1 MYSILLTSPGQFNW
15 NIQYIFSNVAS
26 TIGFEDEIVSVE
38 DALQKHSQH
47 PSVLKIKMNTPELPV
62 FNFQLLKVSD
72 VESKLKN
79 IDVKKATG
87 YYKIPG
93 KLLSKAYRGLSVPM
107 TNVLN
112 TCISRRDFLAV
123 LKCAELNPIYKKKDN
138 LAEENYRPVSVLT
151 ALSNIYES
159 SLNDQ
164 LLQHFITIFNDFL
177 SAYRKGYSC
186 QSILVKVIDD
196 WKKSLDNNHI
206 VQAVFMDL
214 SKAFDSLPHS
224 LLIRNYMSMA
234 CLFLRVILWTAI
246 SRIGNS
252 VLNLSH
258 LEVHGVI

>member
-1 MYSILLTSPGQFNW
+1 MERSTLCFIESKLYPVNWNMAFLLTWCICRSRKCIPFYWHRRDNLTEIFNT
-15 NIQYIFSNVAS
+15 YFSNVAS

-62 FNFQLLKVSD
+62 FNFQLLKVWD

-151 ALSNIYES
+151 ALSKIYES

-177 SAYRKGYSC
+177 SAYRK
-186 QSILVKVIDD
+186 
-196 WKKSLDNNHI
+196 
-206 VQAVFMDL
+206 
-214 SKAFDSLPHS
+214 
-224 LLIRNYMSMA
+224 
-234 CLFLRVILWTAI
+234 
-246 SRIGNS
+246 
-252 VLNLSH
+252 
-258 LEVHGVI
+258 